1 MSNNAIDHMADQT
14 VLITGATDGLGRE
27 LALRLGS
34 AGARLILHGRNPDRA
49 AAVAAEVA
57 AARGY
62 APQIILADLA
72 RLSEVERLADEIIA
86 RTSRLDVLVNN
97 AGTGGRPDG
106 RRALSADGNELL
118 WAVNH
123 LAPYR
128 LTRRLL
134 PLLRSSTPAR
144 VVNVASAGQQEIDLD
159 DPTPEHDYDVYTAY
173 CRAKLAMIMATIE
186 YAAELDGTGVTVN
199 ALHPATLMPTT
210 MVLASGVTP
219 ISTVA
224 EGVDATLRLVCEP
237 DLSQTTGQYFNGTS
251 RSHPHAQAGD
261 PTSRRR
267 LLEISDAAINSAPA
281 YRTSADHQRSPG

>member
-1 MSNNAIDHMADQT
+1 MSDKGIDRMADRT

-27 LALRLGS
+27 LAVRLGA
-34 AGARLILHGRNPDRA
+34 AGARLILHGRDPDRA
-49 AAVAAEVA
+49 AAVAAEITA
-57 AARGY
+57 ASGH
-62 APQIILADLA
+62 APRVILADVSRLA
-72 RLSEVERLADEIIA
+72 EVDRLADEIIA

-134 PLLRSSTPAR
+134 PLLRASAPAR
-144 VVNVASAGQQEIDLD
+144 VVNVASAGQQEINLD
-159 DPTPEHDYDVYTAY
+159 DPTPENDYDVYTAY

-186 YAAELDGTGVTVN
+186 YAEELDGTGVTVN
-199 ALHPATLMPTT
+199 ALHPATLMATT
-210 MVLASGVTP
+210 MVLESGTTP

-224 EGVDATLRLVCEP
+224 EGAAATLRLICDP
-237 DLSQTTGQYFNGTS
+237 DLSQTTGCYFNRT
-251 RSHPHAQAGD
+251 RQAHPHPQALD
-261 PTSRRR
+261 PKARRR
-267 LLEISDAAINSAPA
+267 LLEISDAAVVSAL
-281 YRTSADHQRSPG
+281 G

>member
-1 MSNNAIDHMADQT
+1 MRDNDIDRLVDRT

-27 LALRLGS
+27 LAVRLGA

-49 AAVAAEVA
+49 AAVAAEVTA
-57 AARGY
+57 ASGH
-62 APQIILADLA
+62 APQLILADLS
-72 RLSEVERLADEIIA
+72 RLAEVDRLADEIIA

-106 RRALSADGNELL
+106 KRALSADGNELL

-134 PLLRSSTPAR
+134 PLLRASAPAR

-186 YAAELDGTGVTVN
+186 YAEELDGTGVTVN
-199 ALHPATLMPTT
+199 ALHPATLMATT

-224 EGVDATLRLVCEP
+224 EGADATLRLICDP
-237 DLSQTTGQYFNGTS
+237 ALSQTTGRYFNGS
-251 RSHPHAQAGD
+251 RKSRPHAQADD
-261 PTSRRR
+261 PTARRR
-267 LLEISDAAINSAPA
+267 LLEISDTAVISAL
-281 YRTSADHQRSPG
+281 Y

>member
-1 MSNNAIDHMADQT
+1 MRDNDIDRLVDRT

-27 LALRLGS
+27 LAVRLGS

-49 AAVAAEVA
+49 AAVAAEVIA
-57 AARGY
+57 ASGH
-62 APQIILADLA
+62 APQLILADLS
-72 RLSEVERLADEIIA
+72 RLAEVDRLADEIIA

-106 RRALSADGNELL
+106 KRALSADGNELL

-134 PLLRSSTPAR
+134 PLLRASAPAR

-186 YAAELDGTGVTVN
+186 YAEELDGTGVTVN
-199 ALHPATLMPTT
+199 ALHPATLMATT
-210 MVLASGVTP
+210 MVLTSGVTP

-224 EGVDATLRLVCEP
+224 EGADATLRLICDP
-237 DLSQTTGQYFNGTS
+237 ALSQTTGRYFNGS
-251 RSHPHAQAGD
+251 RQSHPHAQADD
-261 PTSRRR
+261 PTARRR
-267 LLEISDAAINSAPA
+267 LLEISDTAVISAL
-281 YRTSADHQRSPG
+281 Y

>member
-1 MSNNAIDHMADQT
+1 MSNNTIDHMADRT

-27 LALRLGS
+27 LALQLGA

-57 AARGY
+57 SASGFV
-62 APQIILADLA
+62 PQVILADLA

-106 RRALSADGNELL
+106 LRARSADGYELL

-128 LTRRLL
+128 LTRLLL
-134 PLLRSSTPAR
+134 PLLRSSAPAR

-159 DPTPEHDYDVYTAY
+159 DPTPNTA
-173 CRAKLAMIMATIE
+173 
-186 YAAELDGTGVTVN
+186 
-199 ALHPATLMPTT
+199 TT
-210 MVLASGVTP
+210 CTP
-219 ISTVA
+219 
-224 EGVDATLRLVCEP
+224 
-237 DLSQTTGQYFNGTS
+237 
-251 RSHPHAQAGD
+251 
-261 PTSRRR
+261 
-267 LLEISDAAINSAPA
+267 
-281 YRTSADHQRSPG
+281 RTAVPSWR

>member
-1 MSNNAIDHMADQT
+1 MSDNDIDRMDGRT

-27 LALRLGS
+27 LAVRLGA

-49 AAVAAEVA
+49 AAVAAEVTA
-57 AARGY
+57 AGGH
-62 APQIILADLA
+62 APLIILADLS
-72 RLSEVERLADEIIA
+72 RLAEVDRLADEIIA

-97 AGTGGRPDG
+97 AGSGGRSDG
-106 RRALSADGNELL
+106 KRALSADGNELI

-134 PLLRSSTPAR
+134 PLLQTSAPAR

-159 DPTPEHDYDVYTAY
+159 DPNPEHDYNPYAAY

-186 YAAELDGTGVTVN
+186 YAEEVSGTGVTVN
-199 ALHPATLMPTT
+199 ALHPATLMATT
-210 MVLASGVTP
+210 MVREAGVTP

-224 EGVDATLRLVCEP
+224 EGADATLRLICDP
-237 DLSQTTGQYFNGTS
+237 GLSQITGRYFNGT
-251 RSHPHAQAGD
+251 RPNHPHAQAD
-261 PTSRRR
+261 DAKARRR
-267 LLEISDAAINSAPA
+267 LLEISNAAVISAVS
-281 YRTSADHQRSPG
+281 R

>member
-1 MSNNAIDHMADQT
+1 MRPQGKTLSDNDIDRMVDRT
-14 VLITGATDGLGRE
+14 VLITGATDGLGRD
-27 LALRLGS
+27 LAVRLGA

-49 AAVAAEVA
+49 AAVAAEVSA
-57 AARGY
+57 ASGHV
-62 APQIILADLA
+62 PLIILADLS
-72 RLSEVERLADEIIA
+72 RLAEVDRLADEIIA

-106 RRALSADGNELL
+106 RRELSADGNELL

-134 PLLRSSTPAR
+134 PLLRTSAPAR

-186 YAAELDGTGVTVN
+186 YAEELDGTGVTVN
-199 ALHPATLMPTT
+199 ALHPATLMATT
-210 MVLASGVTP
+210 MVLESGVTP

-224 EGVDATLRLVCEP
+224 EGTDATLRLICDP
-237 DLSQTTGQYFNGTS
+237 GLSRMTGRYFNGTRQQPS
-251 RSHPHAQAGD
+251 ARAGRRSEGAP
-261 PTSRRR
+261 S
-267 LLEISDAAINSAPA
+267 AARN
-281 YRTSADHQRSPG
+281 Q

>member
-1 MSNNAIDHMADQT
+1 MSDNDIDRMADRT

-27 LALRLGS
+27 LAVRLGA

-49 AAVAAEVA
+49 AAVAAEVTA
-57 AARGY
+57 VSGR
-62 APQIILADLA
+62 APRIILADLS
-72 RLSEVERLADEIIA
+72 RLAEVDRLADEIIA
-86 RTSRLDVLVNN
+86 GTSRLDVLVNN

-106 RRALSADGNELL
+106 KRDLSADGNELL

-134 PLLRSSTPAR
+134 PLLRASAPAR
-144 VVNVASAGQQEIDLD
+144 VVNVASAGQQEINLD

-186 YAAELDGTGVTVN
+186 YADELDGTGVTVN
-199 ALHPATLMPTT
+199 ALHPATLMATT
-210 MVLASGVTP
+210 MVRESGITP

-224 EGVDATLRLVCEP
+224 EGAAATLRLICDP
-237 DLSQTTGQYFNGTS
+237 DLSRTTGRYFNGARQT
-251 RSHPHAQAGD
+251 HPHAQASD
-261 PTSRRR
+261 PKARRR
-267 LLEISDAAINSAPA
+267 LLEISDTAVGLVVS
-281 YRTSADHQRSPG
+281 

>member
-1 MSNNAIDHMADQT
+1 MSEIDRMDNRT
-14 VLITGATDGLGRE
+14 VLITGATDGLGRA
-27 LALRLGS
+27 LAMRLGA

-49 AAVAAEVA
+49 AAVADEVTA
-57 AARGY
+57 AGGH
-62 APQIILADLA
+62 APLIILADL
-72 RLSEVERLADEIIA
+72 SRLAEVDRLANEIIS

-106 RRALSADGNELL
+106 QRELSPDGNELL

-134 PLLRSSTPAR
+134 PLLQASAPTR

-159 DPTPEHDYDVYTAY
+159 DPTPEHNYTPYAAY

-186 YAAELDGTGVTVN
+186 YAEELDGTGVTVN
-199 ALHPATLMPTT
+199 ALHPATLMATT
-210 MVLASGVTP
+210 MVVSSGVTP

-224 EGVDATLRLVCEP
+224 EGTDATLRLICDP
-237 DLSQTTGQYFNGTS
+237 DLSQTTGRYFNGTRQS
-251 RSHPHAQAGD
+251 RPHPQADD
-261 PTSRRR
+261 PKARRR
-267 LLEISDAAINSAPA
+267 LLEISDSAAHSAL
-281 YRTSADHQRSPG
+281 G